1 MAGTPGYP
9 WPPYPP
15 PSTHEG
21 ESQRAHLDAT
31 LRMLREQRPQI
42 AAEIGEYLYSLVLQ
56 GQMRDPV
63 VLATCRRLYDH
74 EQQVLQ
80 VEASLR
86 TLPAAPFVNQPPASV
101 PPIPVNPSTGPP
113 RWQPCRMPPDDHPRA
128 ARFARERRR
137 GDDRAARRPRL
148 ARRAAPRPPPSGP
161 RCGRDH
167 DRAGAA
173 PGAGCTGRREDDR
186 AAL

>member
-9 WPPYPP
+9 WPPYSS

-21 ESQRAHLDAT
+21 ESQRAHLEAA

-56 GQMRDPV
+56 GQMRDPI

-74 EQQVLQ
+74 EQQILQ

-86 TLPAAPFVNQPPASV
+86 ALPAAPFSNQPPASM
-101 PPIPVNPSTGPP
+101 PPIPSQPMRPALPLAAMRMLQRSSP
-113 RWQPCRMPPDDHPRA
+113 RPARTRA
-128 ARFARERRR
+128 ATRRR
-137 GDDRAARRPRL
+137 SCSASAPARTTRSLPPSARRTSMR
-148 ARRAAPRPPPSGP
+148 ARP
-161 RCGRDH
+161 
-167 DRAGAA
+167 
-173 PGAGCTGRREDDR
+173 
-186 AAL
+186 